1 MFILLSPTHYKVYGN
16 LLGGPLFTSNN
27 CATVLYKFIINM
39 LAKFRRLKMY
49 MYVLCIYYLRDVGRK
64 VL

>member
-49 MYVLCIYYLRDVGRK
+49 MYVLCIY
-64 VL
+64 